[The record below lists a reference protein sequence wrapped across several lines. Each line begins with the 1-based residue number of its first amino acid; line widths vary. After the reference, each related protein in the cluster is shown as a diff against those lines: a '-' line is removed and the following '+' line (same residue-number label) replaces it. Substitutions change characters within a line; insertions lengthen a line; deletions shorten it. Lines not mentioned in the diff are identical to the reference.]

1 MRPSPGEFISLDTEV
16 AQFAK
21 LIQAPAGEIPPQP
34 TPPKPAAITA
44 LGRDRTEHTP
54 PVTKRYYIPMT
65 IAGQM
70 IYGIHGTGCTYSIM
84 SIKLAEALG
93 LMVKPYA
100 GTFQVANDD
109 YSSCKGGAK
118 YHRVPVA
125 DFRA

>member
-1 MRPSPGEFISLDTEV
+1 MDTEA

-21 LIQAPAGEIPPQP
+21 LIQALAGEIPPQP
-34 TPPKPAAITA
+34 NPPKPAAITE
-44 LGRDRTEHTP
+44 LGRDRTELTP
-54 PVTKRYYIPMT
+54 PVTKHYYIPMT

-70 IYGIHGTGCTYSIM
+70 IYGIHDTGCTHSIM
-84 SIKLAEALG
+84 SIKLAEALE

-100 GTFQVANDD
+100 GIFQVANDS
-109 YSSCKGGAK
+109 YSSYKGGAK